1 MTKKEKIIAICFSI
15 SFLMVIIS
23 SIYTASLNKPE
34 GYEFKIVKLV
44 KIYKNAFFLK

>member
-23 SIYTASLNKPE
+23 AVYTANLNKPE
-34 GYEFKIVKLV
+34 GYSFNIVRWYHQLKEF
-44 KIYKNAFFLK
+44 